1 MGSEVAFHLS
11 GGIFFNLMLA
21 ARKKPTVNQKEC
33 LRELLYI
40 FDRSA
45 RGLSG
50 NSLGTIASRFR
61 NCDPKLRSVY
71 IKFGDPVL
79 VNEFNERMREDY
91 DSVVG
96 EVKNYADHYLDLKMN
111 GKWLVRALMELV
123 EKDSLIQ
130 NNAKFMAIPGG
141 RPAYKQDFP
150 EMQKVYIYNMLL
162 GVWHFICSRT
172 DGEEYGQETYFALS
186 DFDGESRA
194 RKFDC
199 GRIGFKDHED
209 VLISYDMEI
218 KPCFGENTHFSERVL
233 CEHLLSGEIE
243 KLPSV
248 KIMEDHGPLSEA
260 LSSKIR
266 QIVSMQV
273 EKSRVPAKKVMVNK
287 YQTYLDRAYEKHR
300 KKKTF
305 LYEMQREFYGFFVCN
320 DVKRR

>member
-162 GVWHFICSRT
+162 GGGILFAV
-172 DGEEYGQETYFALS
+172 GQMGKNTV
-186 DFDGESRA
+186 
-194 RKFDC
+194 RKP
-199 GRIGFKDHED
+199 ILHY
-209 VLISYDMEI
+209 LILM
-218 KPCFGENTHFSERVL
+218 ERVEQENL
-233 CEHLLSGEIE
+233 IAEELDLR
-243 KLPSV
+243 
-248 KIMEDHGPLSEA
+248 IM
-260 LSSKIR
+260 K
-266 QIVSMQV
+266 M
-273 EKSRVPAKKVMVNK
+273 
-287 YQTYLDRAYEKHR
+287 
-300 KKKTF
+300 
-305 LYEMQREFYGFFVCN
+305 C
-320 DVKRR
+320 